1 MKISLYPEDEKND
14 EIKRSFLEIMSDVLA
29 VVQTSTT
36 LEKHEFE
43 TNYHR
48 AFLTLHQGRTTEL
61 YIKRR

>member
-36 LEKHEFE
+36 ILRHEFE
-43 TNYHR
+43 TAYYR
-48 AFLTLHQGRTTEL
+48 ADLTLSNGRTNEL
-61 YIKRR
+61 TIKRR